1 MTTLNPVSADLAALQ
16 TQLLG
21 RFDHFRRR
29 VRTHLALEGVARV
42 LAEAVGLLILSFI
55 LDRLFRLGLTSRV
68 IFTVL
73 AVGFVAWEAM
83 KHIVH
88 PLRMPL
94 DAVDLASALD
104 RERQARAK
112 TNGDGKPHAPIASR
126 VAAVLQLPDLLHSER
141 PPSEPMI
148 RRAVHRSYESLQ
160 AVDLQGYLDPRRRQ
174 IATAAIAVSIVLPIL
189 LAVAMPFSSKL
200 WAKRWLLGA
209 SDAWPQKTYLT
220 VPELKDGR
228 ILVARSEPH
237 VLRVGVKEGSVDPG
251 NVYLTMRIGG
261 GRKTTA
267 SMNQFG
273 PGDYRFDIPP
283 LQNEATIALS
293 GGDDDFGPFTIE
305 PVDRPRIADLVLS
318 SQHPTQAAPEMHRF
332 AGADAEMAFLP
343 KTKLEL
349 TLTSNVPVAE
359 VKLKSSQQT
368 PGPAQLRRLNDRTFA
383 IGWTHEAPV
392 QLNFELVGTVGDLA
406 SVPTP
411 VSIGLKVD
419 QSPRVTLQYS
429 GVRQRITPMAHV
441 PLNVQTRDDYGVVKV
456 DLATHIEPPAAVE
469 PIGASTQP
477 AAATK
482 PTTAPVVA
490 RDGVIPL
497 LAPSTQPSTQS
508 AVPSLAGQLESQ
520 FKHEFDVS
528 AEKLV
533 PGALLSFT
541 ARATDASYTGA
552 QTGTSR
558 TVTFRVVTPEELFR
572 EILLRQQAE
581 RSRFRKSIAESEK
594 LRADLTSLSAPEAAV
609 QLARQHRLTQR
620 EVGRIANALT
630 ECLTEMRLNVLGGP
644 EAWDLMENGIIKPLR
659 TLNDGLMSD
668 QRDALDGLARSI
680 DPKRLAEAGARQE
693 QIITKMN
700 EILKQMSQW
709 DSFVDVINQLN
720 EIIKLQDNVKQNTEK
735 LKEKQTEDVFK

>member
-1 MTTLNPVSADLAALQ
+1 MTTLNPISSDLAALQ

-21 RFDHFRRR
+21 RFEQFRRR
-29 VRTHLALEGVARV
+29 VRTHLVLEGVARV
-42 LAEAVGLLILSFI
+42 LAEAVGLVILSFI
-55 LDRLFRLGLTSRV
+55 LDRLFRLGLTSRL
-68 IFTVL
+68 IYTIL

-83 KHIVH
+83 KHVVR

-104 RERQARAK
+104 REHKERAK
-112 TNGDGKPHAPIASR
+112 TGDDGKPHAPIASR
-126 VAAVLQLPDLLHSER
+126 VAAVLQLPDLLHSDR

-160 AVDLQGYLDPRRRQ
+160 AVDLESHLDARRRQ
-174 IATAAIAVSIVLPIL
+174 VAMAAIACCLVLPIL
-189 LAVAMPFSSKL
+189 LAVAMPSSSKL
-200 WAKRWLLGA
+200 WAKRWLLG
-209 SDAWPQKTYLT
+209 SSQAWPQHTYLT
-220 VPELKDGR
+220 VAELKDGR
-228 ILVARSEPH
+228 ILVPRSEPH
-237 VLRVGVKEGSVDPG
+237 VLRVGVQDGSLDPE
-251 NVYLTMRIGG
+251 NVSLTLRIGG

-267 SMNQFG
+267 SMNRFG
-273 PGDYRFDIPP
+273 PGDHRFDLPP
-283 LQNEATIALS
+283 LQSDATVTLS
-293 GGDDDFGPFTIE
+293 GGDDDFGPFRIE

-318 SQHPTQAAPEMHRF
+318 SQHPTQPAPELHRF

-359 VKLKSSQQT
+359 VKLKSNQQT

-383 IGWTHEAPV
+383 IAWVHDAPV
-392 QLNFELVGTVGDLA
+392 QLNFELVGTVGNLT

-419 QSPRVTLQYS
+419 QSPRVSLQYT

-456 DLATHIEPPAAVE
+456 DLATHIEPPATAE
-469 PIGASTQP
+469 PGASTQP
-477 AAATK
+477 GATSK
-482 PTTAPVVA
+482 PTTAPAVAA

-497 LAPSTQPSTQS
+497 LAPATQPSSQP

-520 FKHEFDVS
+520 YKHEFDVS
-528 AEKLV
+528 AEKLS
-533 PGALLSFT
+533 PGALLSFS
-541 ARATDASYTGA
+541 ARATDACYTGA

-581 RSRFRKSIAESEK
+581 RSRFRKGISESEK
-594 LRADLTSLSAPEAAV
+594 LRADLVSLSSPEAASA
-609 QLARQHRLTQR
+609 LARQHRLTQR
-620 EVGRIANALT
+620 EVARIANALT
-630 ECLTEMRLNVLGGP
+630 ESLTEMRLNVLGGP

-659 TLNDGLMSD
+659 TLNDGLMSE

-680 DPKRLAEAGARQE
+680 DAKRQAEAGTRQD

-720 EIIKLQDNVKQNTEK
+720 EIIKLQDNVKNNTEK